1 MRFLKRLVNVS
12 SIIAL
17 ALLLVGLAGF
27 SPAEAKDCSVN
38 DVLENGECDEELA
51 NEEVK
56 EAEAEAEALMEPPW
70 LSFVKMI
77 AALIVVIALLYG
89 LLRFVNKRA
98 KTFQETKALHLVSG
112 VSLGQNKSVQLV
124 KVGETLLVVGVGD
137 QVQLLKEIT
146 DPDEITAI
154 LAKQQAGDEEP
165 FLGHALG
172 SMKAAFSK
180 KAGTAPPTFQH
191 ILRDKLAASKQELQD
206 TRQAFIEK
214 RKDR

>member
-51 NEEVK
+51 KEEGK
-56 EAEAEAEALMEPPW
+56 DAEAEAEVLIEPPW

-137 QVQLLKEIT
+137 QVQLLKEIA

>member
-1 MRFLKRLVNVS
+1 MRFLKHLVNVS

-51 NEEVK
+51 QEEVE

-77 AALIVVIALLYG
+77 VALVVVIALLYG

-137 QVQLLKEIT
+137 QVQLLKEIA

-165 FLGHALG
+165 FLGHAFG

-180 KAGTAPPTFQH
+180 KTGTAPPTFQH
-191 ILRDKLAASKQELQD
+191 ILKDKLAASKQELQD

>member
-1 MRFLKRLVNVS
+1 MRFLKHLVNVS
-12 SIIAL
+12 TIIAL

-51 NEEVK
+51 KEEGK
-56 EAEAEAEALMEPPW
+56 DAEAEAEALMEPPW

-137 QVQLLKEIT
+137 QVQLLKEIA

-180 KAGTAPPTFQH
+180 KTGAAPPTFQH